1 MITREMLAEAM
12 SEIDQDIIEEH
23 MKRISP
29 TRVTASYVT
38 AVLIY
43 AAACAAII
51 LALPFIIGKVN
62 ENSVI
67 LNPSVSVETEDTVT
81 TEPVEE
87 EKTYNSWDDAMEGEY
102 KEALADLSR
111 LCGYFHEPYSIGD
124 NIMEKRILDICFRH
138 ALFYS
143 FDYPSLVI
151 NEYETQ
157 TVSISEAELDSI
169 CKALF
174 GEHVSIRDYDRFLYA
189 YPSDYTAAADQ
200 AASSGEWGT
209 IGNSAQYLKDGV
221 YTYTYATDYWGECA
235 YSINYDIPPMIRP
248 MDDGFAVTVDLLY
261 SRDLGESESAGEVT
275 YTFELTT
282 DCSGNDRYRL
292 VNIDSDIHCT
302 NTVQCVV
309 NEAMMGFDPDCSRI
323 PLEGHMFT
331 MSVDESLTSTEGDF
345 KNFMS
350 WNGEEKSYVRALEFV
365 SAYRVDAGY
374 VMDET
379 IHQKAYMGGTQPTF
393 EGVEPIIGTNKNGV
407 DYVMYLV
414 YKSGGFISYTYF
426 RIDYNLIVGFSYGG
440 SDEDKQTVLAWC
452 DSVSPMIQ
460 Q

>member
-12 SEIDQDIIEEH
+12 NEIDPALIAEH
-23 MKRISP
+23 TKRVSP
-29 TRVTASYVT
+29 PRVTARYVA

-43 AAACAAII
+43 AAACIAVVVT
-51 LALPFIIGKVN
+51 LPFLIGKGNDPKV
-62 ENSVI
+62 
-67 LNPSVSVETEDTVT
+67 PSHPAVSVTTDEMDTTDPDENEVT
-81 TEPVEE
+81 YDSWEE
-87 EKTYNSWDDAMEGEY
+87 ALNGEY
-102 KEALADLSR
+102 MEALVNFSGF
-111 LCGYFHEPYSIGD
+111 CEYFHEPYTIGD
-124 NIMEKRILDICFRH
+124 DISDKRVLDLCFRY
-138 ALFYS
+138 ALHNS

-151 NEYETQ
+151 DEHETQ

-189 YPSDYTAAADQ
+189 YPSDYTVAADQ

-209 IGNSAQYLKDGV
+209 IGNSARYLKDGV
-221 YTYTYATDYWGECA
+221 YTYTYVTDYWGECA
-235 YSINYDIPPMIRP
+235 YSIDYDVPPMIRP

-261 SRDLGESESAGEVT
+261 SRDLGESESAGEAT

-282 DCSGNDRYRL
+282 DCSGKDRYRL

-309 NEAMMGFDPDCSRI
+309 NEAMMGFEPDYSRI

-331 MSVDESLTSTEGDF
+331 MSVDESLTSAEGDF

-414 YKSGGFISYTYF
+414 YKSGGFISHTYF
-426 RIDYNLIVGFSYGG
+426 RVDYNLIVGFSYSGA
-440 SDEDKQTVLAWC
+440 DEDRNTVLAWC
-452 DSVSPMIQ
+452 DSVSPIVQ